1 MISIDKKI
9 NPIRV
14 FIFILVCQTC
24 LMLAK
29 GYEKELFHVD
39 EALTFMLANSEY
51 GLEVPEKY
59 KNEWR
64 TGSDYYDLLTVS
76 SDNTFNYKQVY
87 INQTNDVH
95 PPLYYFVI
103 HTVSSFFP
111 LQFSKWFGILPNI
124 FFFLC
129 TQIFIFL
136 LSSSLLDS
144 RYKALLPCALYGFS
158 LGAVSTVE
166 FMRMYSMAAAI
177 LMTAVYINYKIT
189 REPQKINK
197 YIFFL
202 VLINTSGYLT
212 HYYYIIHSFF
222 LCSFM
227 TVFLFAKHSYKAT
240 IKYVVGNIA
249 ALILFVCVYPASL
262 FHIFSGGRGTE
273 AFHNLAETPFW
284 DRLGFFYR
292 ITSKQL
298 FCSCLTIYILCI
310 FCYLTIRFIQQRK
323 DTNGEKSTCLT
334 AGRMLLAKAAETKN
348 FYFTLLLV
356 FISISSFLIIAKIA
370 AYTNFRYI
378 AALFPIFCILTSLFI
393 FTAASKSTF
402 LKSIS
407 FILVAIII
415 YSGTGMDHAT
425 RYRENQEVLD
435 TIAGKQDLIIT
446 ELSPIDAIS
455 PLIPRMHLYKNV
467 YFLTNNNLKKIADI
481 VKQHNSS
488 YSNIGICILYPSIT
502 DFSHTVDATLKE
514 LSRHYIIESKQ
525 NTLMTCIKVIAPQKS
540 I

>member
-1 MISIDKKI
+1 MIAITKKI
-9 NPIRV
+9 NPIHA
-14 FIFILVCQTC
+14 FIVILLFQTI
-24 LMLAK
+24 LMVAK
-29 GYEKELFHVD
+29 GYEKDFFHVD

-64 TGSDYYDLLTVS
+64 PGSDYYDLLTVS
-76 SDNTFNYKQVY
+76 ADNTFNYKQVY

-124 FFFLC
+124 FFFLL
-129 TQIFIFL
+129 TQVFIFL
-136 LSSSLLDS
+136 LSSSILNS

-166 FMRMYSMAAAI
+166 FMRMYSMTAAI
-177 LMTAVYINYKIT
+177 LMIALYINYKIIY
-189 REPQKINK
+189 ESQKNK
-197 YIFFL
+197 YIFL
-202 VLINTSGYLT
+202 LISINTSGYLT

-222 LCSFM
+222 LCSFIAIL
-227 TVFLFAKHSYKAT
+227 LFIKYSYKDA
-240 IKYVVGNIA
+240 IKYTISNLLSL
-249 ALILFVCVYPASL
+249 LIFIFIYPVSL
-262 FHIFSGGRGTE
+262 FHIFSGVRGTE
-273 AFHNLAETPFW
+273 AFHNLAKSPSW
-284 DRLGFFYR
+284 DRIGSFYQ
-292 ITSKQL
+292 IISKQL

-310 FCYLTIRFIQQRK
+310 FCYLTILFIQQRK
-323 DTNGEKSTCLT
+323 NKNGQKSTSLT
-334 AGRMLLAKAAETKN
+334 TGKMLLAKVAETKN
-348 FYFTLLLV
+348 FYFILLLV
-356 FISISSFLIIAKIA
+356 FISISSFLIIAKIS

-393 FTAASKSTF
+393 CTTASKSTF

-415 YSGTGMDHAT
+415 YSGTGMNHAT
-425 RYRENQEVLD
+425 TYKDNQEVLK
-435 TIAGKQDLIIT
+435 TIAEKQDLIIT

-455 PLIPRMHLYKNV
+455 PLIPKMHLYKNV
-467 YFLTNNNLKKIADI
+467 YFLTNDNLKKITDI
-481 VKQHNSS
+481 VKQHNTS
-488 YSNIGICILYPSIT
+488 YNDIGICILYPSIT
-502 DFSHTVDATLKE
+502 DFSHTIDATIKE
-514 LSRHYIIESKQ
+514 ISRHYIIELKQ
-525 NTLMTCIKVIAPQKS
+525 NTLMTCIKIIAPQKN